1 MEKKVNH
8 CKIKDQEGTVTKF
21 VMKVLPKIPQIL
33 KTFQQSVFT
42 KYVPHNIFRTI
53 FPTVQATWDMFEKK
67 PILTLS
73 FLTGNL
79 FLYLLSYVL
88 SVQNC
93 NNSHRLQIIVVI
105 HMDNRY
111 AFTKKEPSFMQK
123 FCTNGKKVA
132 IQNDNS
138 STNRKVNDCY
148 SILTKL
154 LFATNVLKK
163 YLSYFY
169 GKRSCYF
176 LMKCCSVNYTTQMH
190 FPCRTKA
197 AFHFSIGTL
206 LL

>member
-1 MEKKVNH
+1 MEQMVDYS
-8 CKIKDQEGTVTKF
+8 KIKDQGDTVTKF

-111 AFTKKEPSFMQK
+111 AFTKKSLVLCKNFAQMGE
-123 FCTNGKKVA
+123 
-132 IQNDNS
+132 
-138 STNRKVNDCY
+138 
-148 SILTKL
+148 KL
-154 LFATNVLKK
+154 QFRMITVLQIEK
-163 YLSYFY
+163 
-169 GKRSCYF
+169 
-176 LMKCCSVNYTTQMH
+176 
-190 FPCRTKA
+190 
-197 AFHFSIGTL
+197 
-206 LL
+206 

>member
-1 MEKKVNH
+1 
-8 CKIKDQEGTVTKF
+8 
-21 VMKVLPKIPQIL
+21 MKVLPKIPQI
-33 KTFQQSVFT
+33 
-42 KYVPHNIFRTI
+42 PHNSFRTI
-53 FPTVQATWDMFEKK
+53 FPTVQDIWNMFEKS
-67 PILTLS
+67 PLLSLS
-73 FLTGNL
+73 FLSGNL

-111 AFTKKEPSFMQK
+111 AFNKKSPGSFMQK
-123 FCTNGKKVA
+123 FCTNGRKVA

-154 LFATNVLKK
+154 LFATNILKK

-190 FPCRTKA
+190 FPCRIA
-197 AFHFSIGTL
+197 
-206 LL
+206 